1 MAKKDKKKEAL
12 LQEDKLYSYF
22 AADSKGVMKRRTF
35 RYSERTSEDIHHFVK
50 EIGDAWDRSPI
61 DSKVTFML
69 SAFPRMRAFLKERE
83 PELLVALLA
92 DPDEL
97 KIVN

>member
-1 MAKKDKKKEAL
+1 MAKKDKKKETL

-22 AADSKGVMKRRTF
+22 AADAKGVMKRRTF
-35 RYSERTSEDIHHFVK
+35 RYSERTPEDIHHFVK
-50 EIGDAWDRSPI
+50 EIGDAWDKAPI

-69 SAFPRMRAFLKERE
+69 SAFPRMRAFLKANE

-92 DPDEL
+92 EESTL
-97 KIVN
+97 NVVN